1 MSPALPALFVSLCLA
16 AAAAGAQEMKMHR
29 QQAGEPDATGWM
41 LAESTEGRFS
51 VRMPIRFND
60 FTVVETNANA
70 PAERTHTVGARS
82 SEGIALVATRIVY
95 RKGAAG
101 AKEYFARLERGEGLA
116 GKPQRLRK
124 RQAGG
129 RPVVDFETGSPAKV
143 AYMRAVLL
151 ESEVM
156 MLTVEA
162 PRAHD
167 EDARLL
173 VPQFFESLQADP
185 K

>member
-1 MSPALPALFVSLCLA
+1 MRQSIALLLLCSLLAGA
-16 AAAAGAQEMKMHR
+16 AAAQEMKMHR
-29 QQAGEPDATGWM
+29 RQAGEPDATGWM

-70 PAERTHTVGARS
+70 PAERTHTIGARS
-82 SEGIALVATRIVY
+82 SEGIALVAMRITY

-101 AKEYFARLERGEGLA
+101 AKEYFARLEKGEGLA

-124 RQAGG
+124 RQAAG
-129 RPVVDFETGSPAKV
+129 RPVVDFEIGSPAKV

-151 ESEVM
+151 GSEVM

-173 VPQFFESLQADP
+173 VPAFFESLQADP

>member
-1 MSPALPALFVSLCLA
+1 MRQSIAILLLAWLLAGA
-16 AAAAGAQEMKMHR
+16 AAAQEMRMHR
-29 QQAGEPDATGWM
+29 KQAGEPDATGWM
-41 LAESTEGRFS
+41 SAQSTEGRFS

-60 FTVVETNANA
+60 FTVVETNVNA

-95 RKGAAG
+95 RRGAAG
-101 AKEYFARLERGEGLA
+101 AKEYFARLENGEGLA

-124 RQAGG
+124 RQAAG
-129 RPVVDFETGSPAKV
+129 RPVVDFELGSADSV
-143 AYMRAVLL
+143 SYMRAVLL

-156 MLTVEA
+156 LLTVEA
-162 PRAHD
+162 PRARD

-173 VPQFFESLQADP
+173 VSPFFESLQADL